1 MLEGNWRLSE
11 KWEIG
16 TFHRFTW
23 KEVVGGDK
31 RFNNLRETQY
41 TLRRDL
47 HDWIAELAYRVD
59 REFGEE
65 LFFTMTLKAYPE
77 LPIQM
82 EDSYH
87 QPKIGSQSSP
97 FSPLHTQGAE

>member
-1 MLEGNWRLSE
+1 M
-11 KWEIG
+11 
-16 TFHRFTW
+16 
-23 KEVVGGDK
+23 
-31 RFNNLRETQY
+31 REYQY

-47 HDWIAELAYRVD
+47 HDWLAELVYRVD

-65 LFFTMTLKAYPE
+65 LYFTLTLKAYPE
-77 LPIQM
+77 MPIEF

-97 FSPLHTQGAE
+97 FSPVSAR